1 MSPAPTLAQQEAHA
15 RATQLLTDHGINPD
29 TVLARDITE
38 VGYLTFT
45 YDDNGKRLFDVH
57 GDDLTYRVEVNDW
70 PKGFPVDQLLA
81 DVREW
86 QGAEL

>member
-15 RATQLLTDHGINPD
+15 RATQTLTDHGIDPN
-29 TVLARDITE
+29 TVLARDVTE

-57 GDDLTYRVEVNDW
+57 SDDYQVEVHDW
-70 PKGFPVDQLLA
+70 PQGFPVAAFLT

-86 QGAEL
+86 QGAQL